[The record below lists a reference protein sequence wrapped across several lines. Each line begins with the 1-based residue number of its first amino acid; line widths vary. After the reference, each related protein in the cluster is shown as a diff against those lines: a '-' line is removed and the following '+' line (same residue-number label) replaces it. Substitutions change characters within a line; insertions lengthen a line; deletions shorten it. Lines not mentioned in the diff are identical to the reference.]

1 MKRFA
6 VYALFLFL
14 IIIFAFAGKKDSIY
28 IKEHDKVR
36 YFKYDSIFT
45 EYAQNGYLTVI
56 DDIYD
61 FYEEIVSFLTPE
73 QQRREILTIRRI
85 ADKHNSP
92 ELMLEAD
99 YLQAITS
106 PEDTEQALLSKIQK
120 MQKVVNSAS
129 ENGNTI
135 MKLRGMEAIMQM
147 YWNFKMYAKSIRQA
161 YEIDKELQNV
171 TDEEYPSKGQAY
183 YQIGKAFSFF
193 QDYDKAIPY
202 FRKALKPAKYY
213 FDRSDLQARN
223 AIGAYYNQIGKVDSA
238 EYYFRSA
245 FFSSNIVKS
254 RSTFDA
260 IALSNIG
267 QSLLLKQHYDSA
279 ISYLDAG
286 MKKMLIDYNYEFA
299 TEVSIGLAKCY
310 MGKLNYRK
318 AKNHIDSAQFFIK
331 KCGNEDLY
339 QTLYPLMYK
348 YHAATGNLDQ
358 LVAYADSTIMINK
371 AYSDKY
377 NSAYLLKAEQ
387 ELFEVE
393 KQAKDEELKR
403 KEDSYRTKL
412 QYGILILLFI
422 SIAMVFSII
431 LYRKKQMAYR
441 ALVQKNKEWAGEPSP
456 YEETYDTAQTVES
469 VAETVQIENLTPE
482 TQTTEQNAEKV
493 VDDGPTEEDRELM
506 KKVYEAVAKEKIF
519 KDLDLTLDS
528 LAKQMDVNRNYL
540 SKAINK
546 STNKNFNAYIN
557 EYRVKEA
564 IKILS
569 TEKSDL
575 ISIDAIALEVGFNNR
590 TSFYQSFK
598 KITGLSPSDF
608 RNNKSR

>member
-14 IIIFAFAGKKDSIY
+14 IIIFAFAGRKDSIY
-28 IKEHDKVR
+28 IKEYDKVR
-36 YFKYDSIFT
+36 YFKYDSIFA
-45 EYAQNGYLTVI
+45 EYAQNGYITVI
-56 DDIYD
+56 DDIHD
-61 FYEEIVSFLTPE
+61 FYEDIVGFLTPE
-73 QQRREILTIRRI
+73 QQRKEILTIRRI
-85 ADKHNSP
+85 AEKYDSQ

-99 YLQAITS
+99 YLQAIIL
-106 PEDTEQALLSKIQK
+106 PDDTEQALLSRVQK
-120 MQKVVNSAS
+120 MQKVVDAAKENDNSA
-129 ENGNTI
+129 
-135 MKLRGMEAIMQM
+135 MKLRAMEAIMQM
-147 YWNFKMYAKSIRQA
+147 YWDFKMYAKAIKQA

-171 TDEEYPSKGQAY
+171 TDEEYPAKGQAY

-202 FRKALKPAKYY
+202 YRKALKPAKHY

-223 AIGAYYNQIGKVDSA
+223 AIGTYYNQIGKVDSA

-286 MKKMLIDYNYEFA
+286 MKKMLIEYNYEFA
-299 TEVSIGLAKCY
+299 TKVSIGLAKCY
-310 MGKLNYRK
+310 MGKQNYK
-318 AKNHIDSAQFFIK
+318 MTKNHIDSAQFFIK

-339 QTLYPLMYK
+339 QMLYPLMYK
-348 YHAATGNLDQ
+348 YYAATGNLNQ
-358 LVAYADSTIMINK
+358 LVAYADSTIMVNK

-377 NSAYLLKAEQ
+377 NSVYLLKAEQ

-393 KQAKDEELKR
+393 KQAKDEELSR
-403 KEDSYRTKL
+403 KEDSYRSKL
-412 QYGILILLFI
+412 QYGIIIILFI
-422 SIAMVFSII
+422 SIAMVFFII

-441 ALVQKNKEWAGEPSP
+441 ALVQKNKEWAEEPSP
-456 YEETYDTAQTVES
+456 YEDTYTPIEPVVTNIVQAEDQTS
-469 VAETVQIENLTPE
+469 E
-482 TQTTEQNAEKV
+482 TQTTEQCAEKV
-493 VDDGPTEEDRELM
+493 EEGPTEEDRELM

-569 TEKSDL
+569 TEKADL

-608 RNNKSR
+608 RNNKVR